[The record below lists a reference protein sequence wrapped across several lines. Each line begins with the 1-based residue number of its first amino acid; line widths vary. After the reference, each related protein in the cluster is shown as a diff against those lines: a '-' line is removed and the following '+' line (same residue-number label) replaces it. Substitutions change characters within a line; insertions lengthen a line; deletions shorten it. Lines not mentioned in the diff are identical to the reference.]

1 MDTQG
6 MSMPGTGRVDKDAV
20 YPVYIP
26 KKLTVFTDKER
37 EELKQMVREV
47 LDEYI

>member
-6 MSMPGTGRVDKDAV
+6 MSMPGTGHVDKDAV
-20 YPVYIP
+20 YPAYIP